1 VKKLYDLANL
11 ILLVLISNTVYTAY
25 PKLAPRIPTHF
36 NFAGNA
42 DRWGGKE
49 GVVWLAAMAWVMTL
63 IFYLLGHNMR
73 RLNRK
78 PQSLNIPY
86 KEQFLKLPEEKQSI
100 YWDLIKEF
108 LAGLTVGTNLL
119 WYLLVRGTLR
129 IITGEMDALSFETM
143 LPALAVMILMLIVY
157 LRRMFTLPGKLVH
170 GEE

>member
-1 VKKLYDLANL
+1 MKKLYDLANL
-11 ILLVLISNTVYTAY
+11 VLLVLISNTVYTAY

-36 NFAGNA
+36 NFSGNP

-49 GVVWLAAMAWVMTL
+49 GVVWLAAMAWGLTL
-63 IFYLLGHNMR
+63 VFYLLGHNVR
-73 RLNRK
+73 RLNFK
-78 PQSLNIPY
+78 PQSLNIPH

-108 LAGLTVGTNLL
+108 LAGLTAGTNLL
-119 WYLLVRGTLR
+119 WYLLIRGTLR
-129 IITGEMDALSFETM
+129 IIRGEMSVLSFEAM

-157 LRRMFTLPGKLVH
+157 LRRMYTMPGKLVR

>member
-1 VKKLYDLANL
+1 VKKLYDLVNL
-11 ILLVLISNTVYTAY
+11 ILLVLISNNVYAAY
-25 PKLAPRIPTHF
+25 PNLPPRIPTHF

-49 GVVWLAAMAWVMTL
+49 GVVWLAVMAWGMTL

-78 PQSLNIPY
+78 PQSLNIPH
-86 KEQFLKLPEEKQSI
+86 KEQFLKLSEEKQSI

-108 LAGLTVGTNLL
+108 LAGLMVGTNLL
-119 WYLLVRGTLR
+119 WYILIRGTLR
-129 IITGEMDALSFETM
+129 IISGGMSVLSFETM

-157 LRRMFTLPGKLVH
+157 LRRMSTLPGKLVR

>member
-1 VKKLYDLANL
+1 MKKLYDLANL

-25 PKLAPRIPTHF
+25 PKLAPRIPAHF

-49 GVVWLAAMAWVMTL
+49 GVIWLAAMAWGMTL
-63 IFYLLGHNMR
+63 IFYLVAHNTR
-73 RLNRK
+73 RLNRI
-78 PQSLNIPY
+78 PRSLNIPY

-108 LAGLTVGTNLL
+108 LAGLTAGTNLL
-119 WYLLVRGTLR
+119 WYLLIRGTLR

-143 LPALAVMILMLIVY
+143 LPALAVMILMLIIY
-157 LRRMFTLPGKLVH
+157 LRRMSTLPGKLVR

>member
-1 VKKLYDLANL
+1 MKKLYDLVNL
-11 ILLVLISNTVYTAY
+11 ILLLLISNTVYSAY
-25 PKLAPRIPTHF
+25 PKLPSRIPTHF

-42 DRWGGKE
+42 DRLGGKE
-49 GVVWLAAMAWVMTL
+49 GVVWLAAMAWGMTL
-63 IFYLLGHNMR
+63 IFYLLGHNIR

-78 PQSLNIPY
+78 PQSLNIPH

-100 YWDLIKEF
+100 YWDLVEEF
-108 LAGLTVGTNLL
+108 LVGLTVGTNLL

-129 IITGEMDALSFETM
+129 IISGEMSVLSFKTM

-157 LRRMFTLPGKLVH
+157 LSRMSTLPGKLGR

>member
-1 VKKLYDLANL
+1 MKKLYDLANL
-11 ILLVLISNTVYTAY
+11 VLLVLISNTVYTAY

-36 NFAGNA
+36 NFSGNP

-49 GVVWLAAMAWVMTL
+49 GVVWLAAMAWGLTL
-63 IFYLLGHNMR
+63 VFYLLGHNVR
-73 RLNRK
+73 RLNLK
-78 PQSLNIPY
+78 PQSLNIPH

-108 LAGLTVGTNLL
+108 LAGLTAGTNLL
-119 WYLLVRGTLR
+119 WYLLIRGTLR
-129 IITGEMDALSFETM
+129 IIRGEMSVLSFEAM

-157 LRRMFTLPGKLVH
+157 LRRMYTMPGKLVR

>member
-1 VKKLYDLANL
+1 VKKLYDLVNL
-11 ILLVLISNTVYTAY
+11 ILLVLISNNVYAAY
-25 PKLAPRIPTHF
+25 PNLPPRIPTHF

-49 GVVWLAAMAWVMTL
+49 GVVWLAVMAWGMTL

-78 PQSLNIPY
+78 PQSLNIPH

-108 LAGLTVGTNLL
+108 LAGLMAGTNLL

-129 IITGEMDALSFETM
+129 IISGEMSVLSFKAM

-157 LRRMFTLPGKLVH
+157 LRRMSTLPGTLVR

>member
-1 VKKLYDLANL
+1 MKKLYDLANL

-25 PKLAPRIPTHF
+25 PKLPSRIPTHF

-42 DRWGGKE
+42 DRLGGKE
-49 GVVWLAAMAWVMTL
+49 GVVWLAAMAWGMTL
-63 IFYLLGHNMR
+63 IFYLLGHNIR

-78 PQSLNIPY
+78 PQSLNIPH

-100 YWDLIKEF
+100 YWDLVEEF
-108 LAGLTVGTNLL
+108 LVGLTVGTNLL